1 MKKRNVILLIS
12 LLLMVLVYFV
22 PQISFDKTTNMA
34 RNLIRKHADY
44 INNKDWDAYTAI
56 ADELLV
62 PVPHHVKTIDNVK
75 ILWIIN
81 SKKKVTARRIGRE
94 VPIYDSRVFKVVYY
108 IKNKSLEETVTY
120 KRAAGIVID
129 NVVIV
134 KETKESPWLFGPLG
148 AYK

>member
-1 MKKRNVILLIS
+1 MKKRNAILFIGMILI
-12 LLLMVLVYFV
+12 VLVYFV
-22 PQISFDKTTNMA
+22 PQISFDKTTNEA
-34 RNLIRKHADY
+34 RSLIRKHAGY
-44 INNKDWDAYTAI
+44 INNKDWEAYTAI
-56 ADELLV
+56 ADKLLV
-62 PVPHHVKTIDNVK
+62 PVPHHIKTIDNVK

-81 SKKKVTARRIGRE
+81 SKKKVTARRLGRE

-108 IKNKSLEETVTY
+108 IKNKSLEDAETY
-120 KRAAGIVID
+120 KRATGIVID